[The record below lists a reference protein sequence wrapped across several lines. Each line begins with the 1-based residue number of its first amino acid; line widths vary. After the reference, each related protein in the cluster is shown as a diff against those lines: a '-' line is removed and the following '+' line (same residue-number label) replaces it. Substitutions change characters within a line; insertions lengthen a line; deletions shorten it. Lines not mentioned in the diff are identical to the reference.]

1 MVTLK
6 LMKNDSEIRNRYLDQ
21 YSDIYGENV
30 YLSSIDSV
38 ENKISTIKGG
48 SELTAFYHLIKKCK
62 NCLFS
67 ESKSGFN
74 FGMGNANSKIVFIT
88 ASKGAEEDGNSNFLS
103 SESGQLF
110 DKILSAINLSRED
123 VYISNL
129 LDYTLSTDNELDQL
143 EYNIC
148 EPHFNQQLQII
159 NPTLIVAMGED
170 VGNKLLKMNKSIS
183 ELNKKVHDY
192 EGIDLLVTYH
202 PEAILK
208 NPKLKQPTW
217 EDFKNIRDN
226 YLN

>member
-1 MVTLK
+1 
-6 LMKNDSEIRNRYLDQ
+6 MKNDSEIRNRYLDQ

-30 YLSSIDSV
+30 YLSSVDSV
-38 ENKISTIKGG
+38 ENKISMIKGG
-48 SELTAFYHLIKKCK
+48 SEFTAFYRLIMKCK

-74 FGMGNANSKIVFIT
+74 LGMGNANSKIVFIT

-123 VYISNL
+123 VFISNL
-129 LDYTLSTDNELDQL
+129 LNYTLSTDNELDQL